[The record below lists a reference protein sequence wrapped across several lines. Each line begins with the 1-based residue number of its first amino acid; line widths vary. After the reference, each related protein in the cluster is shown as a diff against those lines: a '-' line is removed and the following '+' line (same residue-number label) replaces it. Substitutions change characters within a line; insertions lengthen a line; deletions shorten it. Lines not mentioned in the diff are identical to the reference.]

1 MQKEKAGY
9 LIYYTKDGSE
19 DEEFDYFIDALS
31 YYQIIDNT
39 NNVRI
44 KLTQKNDH
52 AVHNLL
58 TAICKY
64 YKFLGRDEEASR
76 ALANKM
82 VKGTIDQVIPQFSA
96 IELGVLS

>member
-1 MQKEKAGY
+1 
-9 LIYYTKDGSE
+9 
-19 DEEFDYFIDALS
+19 EFDYFIDALS